1 MRQLILEIVDGEI
14 TGKRAI
20 WPLPAAMFAQRRRG
34 EAMLVNGN
42 LRITALSTVRNAGS
56 TPVRL
61 LILETIDGEIIGKRA
76 AWSLSAATW
85 ARHCPL

>member
-1 MRQLILEIVDGEI
+1 MRLLIVEIVDGETI
-14 TGKRAI
+14 GKHAA
-20 WPLPAAMFAQRRRG
+20 WPLSAATWVRRQRG
-34 EAMLVNGN
+34 GAMVVNGN
-42 LRITALSTVRNAGS
+42 LGIRALSTVRNAGS

-61 LILETIDGEIIGKRA
+61 LILETIDGETTGNRI